1 MQSHMTPLDLFL
13 ATLLVGFSAIL
24 AVVALMAYQ
33 ARREP
38 RLAFL
43 AVAFFLLLVMAIGAL
58 AGGLMNWTEF
68 KMGTFS
74 LILGLGVMGCM
85 YLAIL
90 RK

>member
-1 MQSHMTPLDLFL
+1 MTPLDLFL

-24 AVVALMAYQ
+24 VVVALMAYR
-33 ARREP
+33 ARRER

-43 AVAFFLLLVMAIGAL
+43 AMAFLLLLAMAVGAL
-58 AGGLMNWTEF
+58 AGGLLNWTEL

-74 LILGLGVMGCM
+74 LVLGLGVMGCM